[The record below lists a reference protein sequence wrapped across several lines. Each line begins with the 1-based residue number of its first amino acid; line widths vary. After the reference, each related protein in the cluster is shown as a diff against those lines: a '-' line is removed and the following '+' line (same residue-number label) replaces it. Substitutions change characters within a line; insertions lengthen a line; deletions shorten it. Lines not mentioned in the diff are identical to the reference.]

1 MKFKVTDHETDAE
14 DEVQEVEARN
24 HRHAAIQYAKSVYET
39 EGSDVTVDCDVED
52 EAGKKLSFSVEI
64 RLEIN
69 VISL

>member
-14 DEVQEVEARN
+14 DEVQEVEAKS
-24 HRHAAIQYAKSVYET
+24 HYAAAKQYAKDVYDN

-69 VISL
+69 VTEI

>member
-24 HRHAAIQYAKSVYET
+24 HRAAAIKYAKDVYEQ

-52 EAGKKLSFSVEI
+52 EAGKKLSFSVDV
-64 RLEIN
+64 RLEIT
-69 VISL
+69 VSTI